1 MLTSGFNQK
10 TLIDIHHAALGGALF
25 SSKIGLFTQ
34 KIRVKVYFFLK
45 IVWKLRKNAYLCS
58 EFYAF
63 GHDIRPVREWA
74 GTKLILWNETS
85 GQLYGQSRKDVFER
99 YCLCKSNF
107 ATLNLNAAVMQQR
120 ASTWV
125 DFISPCGYLPF
136 IYIIRCTPQQWVC
149 YPCVYR
155 WFSLTLSLSFP
166 WELRRGVLIY
176 HHWRGQA

>member
-63 GHDIRPVREWA
+63 GRDIQPVLEWA

-85 GQLYGQSRKDVFER
+85 GQLYDQSRKDVFER
-99 YCLCKSNF
+99 YCL
-107 ATLNLNAAVMQQR
+107 
-120 ASTWV
+120 
-125 DFISPCGYLPF
+125 
-136 IYIIRCTPQQWVC
+136 
-149 YPCVYR
+149 
-155 WFSLTLSLSFP
+155 
-166 WELRRGVLIY
+166 
-176 HHWRGQA
+176 